1 MPVNVKGFQ
10 HCAYNS
16 FAYARLTTHFL
27 PNGLSDTNFHVGLLL
42 NRSLPVKWAL
52 QLYAA
57 YPTLER
63 SNHDEYE
70 KLATK

>member
-1 MPVNVKGFQ
+1 MHIKVLLTCTV
-10 HCAYNS
+10 HAIE
-16 FAYARLTTHFL
+16 RLTTHFL
-27 PNGLSDTNFHVGLLL
+27 PNGLSDTNFQVGLLL

-52 QLYAA
+52 QLNAA